1 MWNQRL
7 DWPFR
12 VCRCTLPIGTSPSRW
27 FWPFPV
33 SLSVY
38 MLMDPHKCLS
48 RCLVSSPLTLSL
60 LSVSILWDFP
70 TLLVFDVSIM
80 PTEVHKKCTVVT
92 QNWTCALSNIW
103 VLRCF
108 DFLQSCLDAIYT
120 SCWRSS
126 HSGVQTI
133 RWDRETTL
141 LILFS

>member
-12 VCRCTLPIGTSPSRW
+12 VCRCTLPIGTSLSRW

-38 MLMDPHKCLS
+38 MSMDPHKCLS
-48 RCLVSSPLTLSL
+48 RRLVSSPLTLSL

-126 HSGVQTI
+126 RSGVQTI

-141 LILFS
+141 PILFS